1 MKIHFILTLQWRY
14 NERDGISNDR
24 RLDSLLNC
32 LLRRRLKKTSKL
44 RITGLCEENPPV
56 TSVFPSQRASNA
68 DNVSIWW
75 RHRENFGIF
84 PGSVQ
89 KMSLLI
95 NHTMF
100 LLAGYRLFLIYPD
113 TEALGEVQNRWTEK
127 EHWGQND
134 PESSRGMYA
143 CISLKR
149 TKTYN

>member
-1 MKIHFILTLQWRY
+1 MLFETKLSDMKMHFILTLQWPY

-32 LLRRRLKKTSKL
+32 LLRHRLKKTSKL
-44 RITGLCEENPPV
+44 RITGLCEGNPLV
-56 TSVFPSQRASNA
+56 TRVFPSQRASNA

-95 NHTMF
+95 NQF

-113 TEALGEVQNRWTEK
+113 SESLEKSRIVERRKSTGGKTIPKVVEVCMRALV
-127 EHWGQND
+127 
-134 PESSRGMYA
+134 
-143 CISLKR
+143 
-149 TKTYN
+149 